1 MTNTEALKDLYI
13 ALGGTA
19 AEVAGP
25 MSNVDVL
32 NAIAAKFEGDGSA
45 EDNAAAVLNIAA
57 VAGKISGGGEPALG
71 EIVVKNTT
79 TLKFNVHAYD
89 VQEMQGGGKAVSFG
103 TSIELTAGKSASVQV
118 PASVGGDNNDT
129 LHPYGYIEIRFAS
142 ASALGGRNITAEH
155 GSIHQQMT
163 QSDGKGF
170 ALLIGA
176 DDSGET
182 PTITVA

>member
-45 EDNAAAVLNIAA
+45 VDNAAAVLNIAA
-57 VAGKISGGGEPALG
+57 VAGNISGGGEPALG
-71 EIVVKNTT
+71 EIVVRNTT
-79 TLKFNVHAYD
+79 TLKFSVYAYEL
-89 VQEMQGGGKAVSFG
+89 QEMQGGRMAVDFRQVTQLSG
-103 TSIELTAGKSASVQV
+103 GKSETVKV
-118 PASVGGDNNDT
+118 PAHVNGDNNDT

-142 ASALGGRNITAEH
+142 TSSVSGRTITAEH
-155 GSIHQQMT
+155 GFIHQQMT